1 MSRDLNSPLVGNEAD
16 YVILSSVRT
25 QQAGFLNSRHRMN
38 VALTRCRMGMVVV
51 TNKRFLRSAGSNTLL
66 GQLCNSWSRHG
77 DAWIDWRTILSDS
90 AVLPG
95 LPAPPPKPLRRS
107 VPTPAPAPVPT
118 FQRPPV
124 PINVVVCGIGRDG
137 SLNLRQNPATPSL
150 APISP
155 PLMDDSEAFPPLS
168 SATRTGAPETRQP
181 GRPGAWQARVSFSQ
195 AARASTDR
203 VRDMAP
209 HWQPQ
214 QRQWQARR

>member
-1 MSRDLNSPLVGNEAD
+1 MSRDLNSQLVGNEAD

-77 DAWIDWRTILSDS
+77 DPWIDWRTILDDS

-95 LPAPPPKPLRRS
+95 LPPPSKPLRRS
-107 VPTPAPAPVPT
+107 VLAPAPAPVST

-124 PINVVVCGIGRDG
+124 PTNVVVCGMGRDG

-150 APISP
+150 APLSP
-155 PLMDDSEAFPPLS
+155 PLVDDSEAFPPLS
-168 SATRTGAPETRQP
+168 SATRTGAPETRQL
-181 GRPGAWQARVSFSQ
+181 GRPGAWQARFSFSQ
-195 AARASTDR
+195 AASANRI
-203 VRDMAP
+203 RDTVP